1 MAKPLWYYPDGTY
14 YDEDG
19 FFCKELPESSTKMY
33 TIYKELVLES
43 LRQRRREDEKCREEG
58 DGRCVG

>member
-19 FFCKELPESSTKMY
+19 FFCKELPKSPLY
-33 TIYKELVLES
+33 TIYKELFYS
-43 LRQRRREDEKCREEG
+43 LRQRRREDERCREEG
-58 DGRCVG
+58 DGQCVG